1 MDVIKK
7 MLNTI
12 NEVKLNEE
20 NSRLPEIPQSE
31 VIIEQDN
38 FLRNA
43 EILMEEA
50 EGSGKKK
57 FPITKTTPQFG
68 DVRVSQE
75 ESIIKAVGEQVEF
88 DENSLL
94 YYPDENDIVINA
106 KIPTLNLSF
115 QFRYQDPSGDGIYIW
130 ADALQMSDSNVKT
143 LGKLRDA
150 FLNFKSGLIADGDLL
165 DKLKKVSE
173 KN

>member
-1 MDVIKK
+1 MLREETDKPVIGH
-7 MLNTI
+7 I
-12 NEVKLNEE
+12 
-20 NSRLPEIPQSE
+20 
-31 VIIEQDN
+31 QDN